1 MASQDREQ
9 LRSLYGHQPFLARA
23 REIAARSKSKGT
35 ATPSK
40 KKETVTASKGKETV
54 TPPSKNESS
63 GKFSSEN
70 EINKTAMSL
79 EFPQSSNQAAEPS
92 SSKRKKLNEMEV
104 SETTET
110 VSKVKLDDRIHLEL
124 EELKMRYNAL
134 HTAHQDLVKVQRDGD
149 AETGRLIYELK
160 MKLNEIQIK
169 IERQVDKLDLKQGR
183 IETETNQEKIITKHM
198 FDLKQERIEREFSRA
213 METNQE
219 RIMTELELSNN
230 RHECELRLLRL
241 KLERLAKE
249 NDRLKEENL
258 EQKTKNR
265 KQEERIYALEES
277 FNGFRAEH
285 TWKVGEMWKRMMGM
299 K

>member
-1 MASQDREQ
+1 MAK
-9 LRSLYGHQPFLARA
+9 
-23 REIAARSKSKGT
+23 SKNKGT
-35 ATPSK
+35 AAPTM
-40 KKETVTASKGKETV
+40 KKEAVTTSKGKETV
-54 TPPSKNESS
+54 TTPSRNESS
-63 GKFSSEN
+63 GEFSSEN

-92 SSKRKKLNEMEV
+92 SRKRKKLNETEI
-104 SETTET
+104 SETTEPIFNM
-110 VSKVKLDDRIHLEL
+110 KLDERIHLEL

-160 MKLNEIQIK
+160 MKLIEIQIK
-169 IERQVDKLDLKQGR
+169 IERQVDILDLKQAR
-183 IETETNQEKIITKHM
+183 NERQFSRAMETNQE
-198 FDLKQERIEREFSRA
+198 RISRA

-230 RHECELRLLRL
+230 RHEIELRLLRP

-249 NDRLKEENL
+249 NEQLKKENL
-258 EQKTKNR
+258 EQKAGKR
-265 KQEERIYALEES
+265 KLEERIYALEES

-285 TWKVGEMWKRMMGM
+285 TWKVGTMWKRMMGLE
-299 K
+299 

>member
-1 MASQDREQ
+1 MASQDRHEQ
-9 LRSLYGHQPFLARA
+9 LQECYPDESWALGIARVRKMVA
-23 REIAARSKSKGT
+23 KSKNKGT
-35 ATPSK
+35 AAPSK
-40 KKETVTASKGKETV
+40 KKEAVTTSKGKETV
-54 TPPSKNESS
+54 TTPSKNESS
-63 GKFSSEN
+63 GEFSSEN

-92 SSKRKKLNEMEV
+92 SSKRKKLNEMEI

-110 VSKVKLDDRIHLEL
+110 VSKVKLDDRTHLEL
-124 EELKMRYNAL
+124 EELKMSYNAL
-134 HTAHQDLVKVQRDGD
+134 HTAHQYLVKVQRDGD

-169 IERQVDKLDLKQGR
+169 IERQVDILDLKQGR
-183 IETETNQEKIITKHM
+183 N
-198 FDLKQERIEREFSRA
+198 EREFSRA

-230 RHECELRLLRL
+230 RHESELRLLRL

-249 NDRLKEENL
+249 NEQLKKENL
-258 EQKTKNR
+258 EQKAGKR
-265 KQEERIYALEES
+265 KLEERIYALEES

-285 TWKVGEMWKRMMGM
+285 TWKVGEMWRRMMGM
-299 K
+299 E